1 MLISQAPKSDSKDYF
16 DDDDDFNF
24 PLLDEEPPA
33 ADRVFSYKEVLEDTQ
48 YPSASSTPVKVTI
61 SLWHV
66 SFILIA
72 KYLLLSK
79 VNFLIVSNTI
89 A

>member
-1 MLISQAPKSDSKDYF
+1 LFISQAPKSDSKDYF

-61 SLWHV
+61 SLF

>member
-61 SLWHV
+61 S
-66 SFILIA
+66 FILIA